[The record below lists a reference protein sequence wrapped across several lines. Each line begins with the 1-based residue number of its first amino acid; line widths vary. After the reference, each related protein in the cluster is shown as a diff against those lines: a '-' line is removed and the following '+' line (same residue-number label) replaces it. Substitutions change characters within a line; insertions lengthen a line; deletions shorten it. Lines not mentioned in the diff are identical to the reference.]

1 MKINAV
7 KFTAEDLILHGFMKE
22 AFRFQNVVD

>member
-7 KFTAEDLILHGFMKE
+7 KFTAEDGWEDLILHGFMRE
-22 AFRFQNVVD
+22 AFRM